1 MNQEIIHIIANHGYL
16 ALFLLIFSQEIGIP
30 NPIPN
35 ELVLAYSGY
44 LCSQG
49 TFQVPMV
56 ILTAISADFIGTNIL
71 YFIFYF
77 FGKQIL
83 KHKPKWLPI
92 SEKTINRASERVG
105 KGGLWAICVGRI
117 TPFIRGYTS
126 IIAGILQIEPKKFL
140 PIALISALIWSG
152 ICVSIGKLLG
162 THWTVFAVYF
172 TNVKYLIPTLIMFLF
187 SYLIIRYYQ
196 KSKSF
201 STAK

>member
-1 MNQEIIHIIANHGYL
+1 MNQEIIHFIANHGYL

-44 LCSQG
+44 LCLRG
-49 TFQVPMV
+49 TFQFPMV

-71 YFIFYF
+71 YFVFYF
-77 FGKQIL
+77 FGNFIL

-92 SEKTINRASERVG
+92 SEKTIQKASERIS
-105 KGGLWAICVGRI
+105 KGGLWAIYVGRI

-152 ICVSIGKLLG
+152 ICVSIGKLMG
-162 THWTVFAVYF
+162 NHWTVLIVHF
-172 TNVKYLIPTLIMFLF
+172 TNIKFIILTVIMLLF
-187 SYLIIRYYQ
+187 IYLIIRYYQ

>member
-1 MNQEIIHIIANHGYL
+1 MNSEIIQFIANYGYY

-35 ELVLAYSGY
+35 ELVLGYAGY

-49 TFQVPMV
+49 TLKFPLV
-56 ILTAISADFIGTNIL
+56 ILSAVSADFLGTNIL

-92 SEKTINRASERVG
+92 SEKAINRASQRVA
-105 KGGLWAICVGRI
+105 KGGIWSIWVGRI

-126 IIAGILQIEPKKFL
+126 IIAGILQIKPKKFL
-140 PIALISALIWSG
+140 PIALISALIWANV
-152 ICVSIGKLLG
+152 CVSIGKLMGNNWSKLIL
-162 THWTVFAVYF
+162 YF
-172 TNVKYLIPTLIMFLF
+172 TNFKYLILSLVVFLGG
-187 SYLIIRYYQ
+187 YLIIRYYQ
-196 KSKSF
+196 KSKTLPPS
-201 STAK
+201 K